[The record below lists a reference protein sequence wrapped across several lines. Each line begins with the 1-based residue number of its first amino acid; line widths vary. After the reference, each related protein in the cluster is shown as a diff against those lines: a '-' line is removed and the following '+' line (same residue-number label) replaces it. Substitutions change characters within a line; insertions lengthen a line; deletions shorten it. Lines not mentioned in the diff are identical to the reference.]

1 MSSRSPPKLQM
12 PESESVKQCIRRVEV
27 SAWLLS
33 WQDVIMEAQG
43 QLREYKK
50 EIEMLRQEINLME
63 NHLTTQNDENVK
75 IINPFIMSNFDD
87 LTDQITRQRNEN
99 ENMQRQIVELKKD
112 KSLIQQSIMHA
123 SQKIA

>member
-1 MSSRSPPKLQM
+1 
-12 PESESVKQCIRRVEV
+12 
-27 SAWLLS
+27 
-33 WQDVIMEAQG
+33 
-43 QLREYKK
+43 
-50 EIEMLRQEINLME
+50 ME

-87 LTDQITRQRNEN
+87 LSDQINRQRNEN

-123 SQKIA
+123 SQKIAQLEDAVGC

>member
-1 MSSRSPPKLQM
+1 
-12 PESESVKQCIRRVEV
+12 
-27 SAWLLS
+27 
-33 WQDVIMEAQG
+33 MEAQG

-87 LTDQITRQRNEN
+87 LTDQINRQRNEN

-112 KSLIQQSIMHA
+112 KSLI
-123 SQKIA
+123 

>member
-1 MSSRSPPKLQM
+1 
-12 PESESVKQCIRRVEV
+12 
-27 SAWLLS
+27 
-33 WQDVIMEAQG
+33 MEAQG

-50 EIEMLRQEINLME
+50 EIEMLRQEIGLME

-87 LTDQITRQRNEN
+87 LSDQINRQRNEN

-123 SQKIA
+123 SQKIAQLEDAVGC

>member
-1 MSSRSPPKLQM
+1 
-12 PESESVKQCIRRVEV
+12 
-27 SAWLLS
+27 
-33 WQDVIMEAQG
+33 MEAQG

-50 EIEMLRQEINLME
+50 EIEMLRQEIGLME

-87 LTDQITRQRNEN
+87 LSDQINRQRNEN
-99 ENMQRQIVELKKD
+99 ENMQRQIVELKKY

-123 SQKIA
+123 SQKIAQLEDAVGC